1 MTVPH
6 LNPYE
11 ARVLGVL
18 IEKALTVPDQYPLS
32 LHAATTGSNQKN
44 NRWPVVEYSEAEVHI
59 AFQGLLAKHL
69 AHRSIAAGSRVDKYK
84 HGAQDALGLDDAHAA
99 ILAELLM
106 RGPQQPGELRSRV
119 ERMTPGLTAE
129 LLMERIA
136 RLREKGYV
144 KRIDPLPGERAERY
158 LQVLCPEAHPL
169 DAVAPVVSRPIAAP
183 RLDLEARVLA
193 LENEVAVLRRNLEH
207 VMKEL
212 GAQPLPPA

>member
-69 AHRSIAAGSRVDKYK
+69 AHRSISAGSRVDKYK

-136 RLREKGYV
+136 RLRETGYV

-158 LQVLCPEAHPL
+158 VQVLCPEAHPL
-169 DAVAPVVSRPIAAP
+169 DVVSPVVSRPIAAP

-193 LENEVAVLRRNLEH
+193 LENEVAALRRNLEH
-207 VMKEL
+207 VLKEL

>member
-1 MTVPH
+1 MTTPH

-32 LHAATTGSNQKN
+32 LHAATTGANQKN
-44 NRWPVVEYSEAEVHI
+44 NRWPVVDYSEAEVHI

-84 HGAQDALGLDDAHAA
+84 HGAQEALGLDDAHAA

-106 RGPQQPGELRSRV
+106 RGPQQPGELRARV
-119 ERMTPGLTAE
+119 ERMTPNLTSE
-129 LLMERIA
+129 LLQERIA

-158 LQVLCPEAHPL
+158 VQLLCPEAHPL
-169 DAVAPVVSRPIAAP
+169 DAAAPVSSKPIAAP
-183 RLDLEARVLA
+183 RLDVEARVLA
-193 LENEVAVLRRNLEH
+193 LENEVAGLKRNLDQL
-207 VMKEL
+207 MSAL
-212 GAQPLPPA
+212 GMQGVSQG

>member
-69 AHRSIAAGSRVDKYK
+69 AHRSISAGSRVDKYK

-158 LQVLCPEAHPL
+158 VQVLCPEAHPL
-169 DAVAPVVSRPIAAP
+169 DVVAPVVSRPIAAP

-193 LENEVAVLRRNLEH
+193 LENEVAALRRNLEH

>member
-69 AHRSIAAGSRVDKYK
+69 AHRSISAGSRVDKYK

-158 LQVLCPEAHPL
+158 VQVLCPEAHPL
-169 DAVAPVVSRPIAAP
+169 DVVAPVVSRPIAAP

-193 LENEVAVLRRNLEH
+193 LENEVAALRRNLEH
-207 VMKEL
+207 VLKEL